1 MSSAAPTP
9 SGASTP
15 FTVSAATSADV
26 APIVALVN
34 SAYRGEA
41 SRRGWTTEE
50 HLVGGQRTDEA
61 RIALD
66 IGTPGQVILLLREG
80 SALCGC
86 VMLEDKPDR
95 TCYLG
100 MLTVRPELQASG
112 IGRRLLAA
120 GEAWAAEHFG
130 SQYVEM
136 TVVELRGELIAWY
149 ERRGYRQTGEIRPF
163 PYEDQRF
170 GLPKRDDLR
179 FVVLR
184 RRIVP

>member
-1 MSSAAPTP
+1 MASAAPTP
-9 SGASTP
+9 HDVTVA
-15 FTVSAATSADV
+15 FTINAATSADV

-34 SAYRGEA
+34 SAYRGES

-61 RIALD
+61 VIGRV
-66 IGTPGQVILLLREG
+66 IGTPSQLILVLRQG
-80 SALCGC
+80 TALCGC

-100 MLTVRPELQASG
+100 LLTVRPDIQAGG

-136 TVVELRGELIAWY
+136 TVVE
-149 ERRGYRQTGEIRPF
+149 
-163 PYEDQRF
+163 
-170 GLPKRDDLR
+170 
-179 FVVLR
+179 
-184 RRIVP
+184 